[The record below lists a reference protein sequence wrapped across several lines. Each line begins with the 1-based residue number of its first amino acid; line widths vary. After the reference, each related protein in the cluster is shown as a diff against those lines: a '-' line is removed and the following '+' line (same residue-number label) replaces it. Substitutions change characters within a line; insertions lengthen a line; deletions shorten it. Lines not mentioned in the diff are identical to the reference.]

1 MHLKCWKFVV
11 AAVLAVPLLR
21 CAGQT
26 PAGQAG
32 GPAPVQPQRG
42 APRFAT
48 AAEAEA
54 ALVEL
59 EDRRAFDAGVLSSA
73 AASSDPETRA
83 RAAVA
88 LGRIG
93 DDRGGA
99 LLKALLA
106 DRSPE
111 ARAMAAF
118 GCQLLGDPGLTPDL
132 LPLLADADVPAAAA
146 AARALGSLAR
156 GDAEDAII
164 AAIPA
169 AKAPEPRASML
180 LSLWRYSDSAS
191 AAVAIKFVND
201 PDVKVRSAALY
212 TLSRKPIDGS
222 LAALTAALADPD
234 PDAAATAARALGVL
248 GKKDSIAPLAAALD
262 GGRAPLQTNALG
274 ALEAILEK
282 NPGAVVAE
290 DRKARILAL
299 AGDANPNLAIP
310 ALVLLRQFEATDRD
324 VRQRLWS
331 IALTGDGR
339 RRQIA
344 VVSVVAAFKDRA
356 KVVLDAAA
364 EAPDAPLRAV
374 AAESL
379 VFLTTAQARPYRDKL
394 GADKEAVVRLAV
406 LGSLKT
412 SEAVRENRP
421 LVNSA
426 LTDSDSGVRAAAV
439 DALGQLSDPSTLP
452 LVADALTR
460 SQADT
465 SPDVAIA
472 AIGFCEKMRSEPAA
486 RAILDSA
493 YRQSK
498 PLVARL
504 ARRSLLQAFRAD
516 RAAYPAPEYRT
527 GRTAADYAALL
538 SEARKPLQARV
549 ELARGG
555 EFTIRLAGREAPLTV
570 ANFVKLARAKY
581 FDGVSIHRVVP
592 NFVLQDG
599 DPTGTGNGGPGY
611 EIRDELSPLSYE
623 RGTVGMALSGPDTGG
638 SQWFVTHSPQP
649 HLNGLYTVFGRV
661 AAGQDVVERV
671 EQWDRIL
678 RVTISEGP

>member
-1 MHLKCWKFVV
+1 MRLKRSKFV
-11 AAVLAVPLLR
+11 AMAVLAIPLLR

-26 PAGQAG
+26 PSGQAG
-32 GPAPVQPQRG
+32 GPAPVQPPRG
-42 APRFAT
+42 VSRFAT
-48 AAEAEA
+48 AADA
-54 ALVEL
+54 AASLVEL

-73 AASSDPETRA
+73 AAASDPETRA

-93 DDRGGA
+93 DDRGSA

-106 DRSPE
+106 DRSSQV
-111 ARAMAAF
+111 RAMAAF
-118 GCQLLGDPGLTPDL
+118 GCQLSGDPGLTPDL
-132 LPLLADADVPAAAA
+132 LPLLADTDVSTAAA

-156 GDAEDAII
+156 GDAEDAIL

-169 AKAPEPRASML
+169 AKSPEPRASML
-180 LSLWRYSDSAS
+180 LSLWRYADPAS
-191 AAVAIKFVND
+191 GAAAAKFVND
-201 PDVKVRSAALY
+201 PDVKVRSAALF
-212 TLSRKPIDGS
+212 TLSRKPIDSS
-222 LAALTAALADPD
+222 LAALTAALADAD
-234 PDAAATAARALGVL
+234 PDAAAMAARALGVL
-248 GKKDSIAPLAAALD
+248 GRKDSIAPLAAALD
-262 GGRAPLQTNALG
+262 NGRTPLEINALV
-274 ALEAILEK
+274 ALEGILEK

-339 RRQIA
+339 RRQVA
-344 VVSVVAAFKDRA
+344 VVSVVAAFRDKA
-356 KVVLDAAA
+356 KAVLDAAA
-364 EAPDAPLRAV
+364 AAPDPPLRAA
-374 AAESL
+374 AAETL
-379 VFLTTAQARPYRDKL
+379 AFLTTAQASPYRDRL
-394 GADKEAVVRLAV
+394 AADKEAVVRLAV

-412 SEAVRENRP
+412 SEAVRENRAI
-421 LVNSA
+421 VNSA

-439 DALGQLSDPSTLP
+439 EALGQLNDPSILP
-452 LVADALTR
+452 LLADALTR
-460 SQADT
+460 SQADA

-472 AIGFCEKMRSEPAA
+472 AIGVCEKLRSAPAS

-504 ARRSLLQAFRAD
+504 ARRSLLQTFRAD

-527 GRTAADYAALL
+527 GRTTADYAALL
-538 SEARKPLQARV
+538 SEAEKPLQARI
-549 ELARGG
+549 ELVRGG
-555 EFTIRLAGREAPLTV
+555 EFTIRFAGREAPLTV

-611 EIRDELSPLSYE
+611 EIRDELNPLPYE

-678 RVTISEGP
+678 RVTISETP

>member
-1 MHLKCWKFVV
+1 MQLKRWKFVA
-11 AAVLAVPLLR
+11 AAVLALPLLR
-21 CAGQT
+21 CSGAT

-32 GPAPVQPQRG
+32 GPAPAPAPRG

-48 AAEAEA
+48 PAEAEA
-54 ALVEL
+54 ALVAL

-73 AASSDPETRA
+73 AAASDPETRA

-93 DDRGGA
+93 DDRGAA
-99 LLKALLA
+99 LLKTLLA
-106 DRSPE
+106 DRSS
-111 ARAMAAF
+111 AVRAMAAF
-118 GCQLLGDPGLTPDL
+118 GCQLQGDPGLTPDL
-132 LPLLADADVPAAAA
+132 LPLLSDADASVAAAG
-146 AARALGSLAR
+146 ARALGTLGR

-164 AAIPA
+164 AAIPPAKSPESRA
-169 AKAPEPRASML
+169 AML
-180 LSLWRYSDSAS
+180 LSLWRYADPAS
-191 AAVAIKFVND
+191 AAAAARFAND
-201 PDVKVRSAALY
+201 PDAKVRAAALY
-212 TLSRKPIDGS
+212 TLSRKPIDSS
-222 LAALTAALADPD
+222 LAVLTAALADPD
-234 PDAAATAARALGVL
+234 TDAAAAAARGIGVL
-248 GKKDSIAPLAAALD
+248 AKKESIAPLGTALD
-262 GGRAPLQTNALG
+262 GGRTPLQTNALV
-274 ALEAILEK
+274 ALESILEK

-299 AGDANPNLAIP
+299 AGDANPNLALP

-339 RRQIA
+339 RRQVA
-344 VVSVVAAFKDRA
+344 VVSVVAAFRDKA
-356 KVVLDAAA
+356 KAVLDAAA
-364 EAPDAPLRAV
+364 AAPDPPMRAT
-374 AAESL
+374 AAETL
-379 VFLTTAQARPYRDKL
+379 VFLTTAQAKPYRDKL

-412 SEAVRENRP
+412 SQAVRENRP

-426 LTDSDSGVRAAAV
+426 LTDPDSGVRAAAV
-439 DALGQLSDPSTLP
+439 DALGELNDPSILP
-452 LVADALTR
+452 LAADALTR

-472 AIGFCEKMRSEPAA
+472 VIGVCEKLRSEPAA

-493 YRQSK
+493 YRQPK

-516 RAAYPAPEYRT
+516 RAAYPAPEYKTART
-527 GRTAADYAALL
+527 PADYAALL

-555 EFTIRLAGREAPLTV
+555 EFTIRFAGREAPLTV
-570 ANFVKLARAKY
+570 ANFVKLAREKY
-581 FDGVSIHRVVP
+581 FDGVAVHRVVP

-611 EIRDELSPLSYE
+611 EIRDELNPLSYE

-661 AAGQDVVERV
+661 TAGQEVVERV